1 MEFRFGSKI
10 PTRDT
15 ACGQNDGPQHAW
27 RKKRGHVDIIRVDS
41 IVCEEPRMVDRVGEE
56 VDGVGECG
64 VGINVMSLFD
74 MFDEVRLDGGF
85 GGTVNEKRVSISVN
99 ISQYEVKG
107 YVKEAYFV
115 RCSAMKR
122 LTR

>member
-1 MEFRFGSKI
+1 
-10 PTRDT
+10 
-15 ACGQNDGPQHAW
+15 
-27 RKKRGHVDIIRVDS
+27 
-41 IVCEEPRMVDRVGEE
+41 MVDRVGEE